1 MCRAKSDG
9 GRRCDAALRL
19 SKREAELDHELVYL
33 QAEQA
38 THRNLEESARV
49 TASELT
55 EANTRYDAVQHEL
68 AAAYTRRM
76 DAPSS
81 EREELSVAIGNL
93 ETESDD
99 LEERVAALRAEK
111 RDQEAK
117 LADFREHQA
126 ERDERVN
133 SLWTE
138 RKEVTAELEKHREA
152 ERTKEER
159 REQRAREREA
169 AREQREAEK
178 RERRAARRRQARKGR
193 KELSIYLTPTD
204 HDALRAASFQSFVSA
219 EEAAGT
225 LDETMT
231 KIGERA
237 GLSTGW
243 QEWRDDN
250 PSGGAKEYL
259 EQHQLSMGDATR
271 YTGKSVLEPMRARL
285 REPLS
290 LQDDAHVSR
299 IIEGE
304 EAIPQFESAGVGR
317 RRTSQ
322 GSADDVDARSK
333 RVDISLTGDDLYRVE
348 AYRSMF
354 GLTLSDATRCSLLG
368 EDPRQRRAHESIAS
382 YKRRLYV
389 MEHTEESVA
398 SAGGGAQGYESV
410 LSQRASKIKAEKE
423 AGVVE

>member
-9 GRRCDAALRL
+9 GRRCDSALRL
-19 SKREAELDHELVYL
+19 AKREAELDHELVYL

-55 EANTRYDAVQHEL
+55 EASTRLDALQYEL
-68 AAAYTRRM
+68 AAAYTKRL
-76 DAPSS
+76 DATSR
-81 EREELSVAIGNL
+81 ERDDLTVTIGDL
-93 ETESDD
+93 ETESDN
-99 LEERVAALRAEK
+99 LEERIAFLRAEK

-117 LADFREHQA
+117 LTDFRKHQE
-126 ERDERVN
+126 ERDEKVN
-133 SLWTE
+133 SLWSE
-138 RKEVTAELEKHREA
+138 RKEVTAELETHREA
-152 ERTKEER
+152 MRTKEER

-178 RERRAARRRQARKGR
+178 RERRLARRRQARKGR

-204 HDALRAASFQSFVSA
+204 HDVLRGASFQSFVNA

-237 GLSTGW
+237 GLSTSW
-243 QEWRDDN
+243 QEWREEN
-250 PSGGAKEYL
+250 PSSGAKEYL

-271 YTGKSVLEPMRARL
+271 YTGKSVLEPLRARL
-285 REPLS
+285 REPLT
-290 LQDDAHVSR
+290 LQDDDQVSR

-304 EAIPQFESAGVGR
+304 EPIPQFESAGVGR

-322 GSADDVDARSK
+322 GRVDDVDARSK

-382 YKRRLYV
+382 YSNRIAAMKST
-389 MEHTEESVA
+389 MKSVA
-398 SAGGGAQGYESV
+398 SAGGGAQGYEAV
-410 LSQRASKIKAEKE
+410 LSQRTSKIKAEKE
-423 AGVVE
+423 SDTTE